1 MDLPENKQI
10 IIFDGVCNL
19 CNASVQFIIKNDKK
33 DVFRFTSNQSVIG
46 QQILKFANIDILTT
60 DSIILFDGE
69 KNFVTESDAALKIAK
84 ELDGVF
90 QYFYF
95 LIFLP
100 KKFRDFFYKYI
111 AENRYK
117 WFGKQE
123 NCLLPTSNLNSKFLS
138 EPPLS
143 I

>member
-46 QQILKFANIDILTT
+46 QQILKFANIDIFTT

-84 ELDGVF
+84 ELGGVY
-90 QYFYF
+90 QYFYY

-111 AENRYK
+111 AV
-117 WFGKQE
+117 KQA
-123 NCLLPTSNLNSKFLS
+123 TISKFIIGKERSQTEFLT
-138 EPPLS
+138 LLNL
-143 I
+143 IN